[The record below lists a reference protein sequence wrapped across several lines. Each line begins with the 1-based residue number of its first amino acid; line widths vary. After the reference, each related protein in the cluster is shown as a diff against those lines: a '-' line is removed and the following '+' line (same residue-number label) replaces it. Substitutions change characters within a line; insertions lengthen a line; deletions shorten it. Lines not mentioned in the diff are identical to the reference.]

1 MKYYTKETF
10 TYMIEK
16 KKGVELAALV
26 LMIIISLL
34 PASASA
40 TTTVSI
46 QDVSI
51 GEGESTI
58 VPIMINDVVGVKG
71 AHFLLSYDPA
81 VVHVTDI
88 GNSDFNLKTHEDIN
102 NSADA
107 GYTRYVVAYTT
118 GTEGLTG
125 DIKFAD
131 VTLKA
136 VGNPGDSSPLNITAV
151 ALNNGTAEIARDVD
165 NGTFF
170 IEGIDITPPTSI
182 SNLQNFTGTT
192 WINWTWTNPS
202 DNDFAYT
209 MVYLNGVFKTNTS
222 SPYYNATG
230 LTANT
235 TYEIGTHT
243 VDVNGNVNDTWVNQT
258 ARTIASQDGSVS
270 GTITY
275 THNETGI
282 AEVTVNLTQN
292 GTSINSTVTDSS
304 GNYTFTNISPGDY
317 NITASKIRFW
327 SNSTSPVTVNAGAS
341 TTANLMLWLKGDLN
355 NDGKVSEID
364 LALMRSAVAEY
375 ELPIPVDW
383 KFDINSDGK
392 VNEVDIAIIRNMIA

>member
-1 MKYYTKETF
+1 
-10 TYMIEK
+10 
-16 KKGVELAALV
+16 
-26 LMIIISLL
+26 
-34 PASASA
+34 
-40 TTTVSI
+40 
-46 QDVSI
+46 
-51 GEGESTI
+51 
-58 VPIMINDVVGVKG
+58 
-71 AHFLLSYDPA
+71 
-81 VVHVTDI
+81 
-88 GNSDFNLKTHEDIN
+88 
-102 NSADA
+102 
-107 GYTRYVVAYTT
+107 
-118 GTEGLTG
+118 
-125 DIKFAD
+125 
-131 VTLKA
+131 
-136 VGNPGDSSPLNITAV
+136 
-151 ALNNGTAEIARDVD
+151 
-165 NGTFF
+165 
-170 IEGIDITPPTSI
+170 
-182 SNLQNFTGTT
+182 
-192 WINWTWTNPS
+192 
-202 DNDFAYT
+202 
-209 MVYLNGVFKTNTS
+209 MVYLDGVFKTNTS
-222 SPYYNATG
+222 SPYYNATN

-235 TYEIGTHT
+235 AYEIGTHT
-243 VDVNGNVNDTWVNQT
+243 VDINGNVNDTWVNQT
-258 ARTIASQDGSVS
+258 ARTIVSQNGSVS